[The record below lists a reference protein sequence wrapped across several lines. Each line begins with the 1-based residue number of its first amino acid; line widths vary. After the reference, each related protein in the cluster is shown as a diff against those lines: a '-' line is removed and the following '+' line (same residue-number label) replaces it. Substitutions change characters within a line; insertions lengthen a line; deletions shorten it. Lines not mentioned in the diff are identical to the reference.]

1 MKMTVAQH
9 FTMFSTIADTIRSHT
24 NLSEEAVADFAANI
38 TTAIT
43 EELGIEIE
51 MTAEDE
57 EFLVNGLMMAIIG
70 SLME

>member
-24 NLSEEAVADFAANI
+24 NLSEEQVVDFATNI
-38 TTAIT
+38 TTAVT

-51 MTAEDE
+51 MTEADE
-57 EFLVNGLMMAIIG
+57 EFLIGGLMMALIG